1 MKAILSVTLVSAV
14 LLMGCQTS
22 PDTEKKETKPD
33 LRIGE
38 EVNQICFARSINGW
52 ETVDKRND
60 AIILNKN
67 VKDKYILSLAGI
79 CDPQWAMSRIGTVSR
94 GNSSCLSRGDK
105 IITDNNMSQNASCT
119 IMKINA
125 WHPEKLVEEPIEK
138 PTEAVMKTE
147 EN

>member
-1 MKAILSVTLVSAV
+1 MKTLISITALCAT

-22 PDTEKKETKPD
+22 PDTNQKTAKAD
-33 LRIGE
+33 VRIGE

-52 ETVDKRND
+52 ETVDKRNNL
-60 AIILNKN
+60 IVLNQN
-67 VKDKYILSLAGI
+67 VNDKYALGLAGI

-105 IITDNNMSQNASCT
+105 IVTDNNMNRNASCT
-119 IMKINA
+119 IMKINK
-125 WHPEKLVEEPIEK
+125 WHPEKLVEK
-138 PTEAVMKTE
+138 PSDTVTNTE

>member
-1 MKAILSVTLVSAV
+1 MKKIIATTLVSAL

-22 PDTEKKETKPD
+22 PETPKKDVKPD
-33 LRIGE
+33 IRIGE

-60 AIILNKN
+60 VIVLNKN
-67 VKDKYILSLAGI
+67 VKDKYILSIAGI

-105 IITDNNMSQNASCT
+105 IITDNNMNQNASCT
-119 IMKINA
+119 IMKINE
-125 WHPEKLVEEPIEK
+125 WHPEKLVEK

>member
-1 MKAILSVTLVSAV
+1 MKTLISITALCAT

-22 PDTEKKETKPD
+22 PDTNQKTAKAD
-33 LRIGE
+33 VRIGE

-60 AIILNKN
+60 LIVLNQN
-67 VKDKYILSLAGI
+67 VNDKYVLSLAGI

-105 IITDNNMSQNASCT
+105 IVTDNNMNRNASCT
-119 IMKINA
+119 IMKINK
-125 WHPEKLVEEPIEK
+125 WHPEKLVEK
-138 PTEAVMKTE
+138 PSDTVTNTE